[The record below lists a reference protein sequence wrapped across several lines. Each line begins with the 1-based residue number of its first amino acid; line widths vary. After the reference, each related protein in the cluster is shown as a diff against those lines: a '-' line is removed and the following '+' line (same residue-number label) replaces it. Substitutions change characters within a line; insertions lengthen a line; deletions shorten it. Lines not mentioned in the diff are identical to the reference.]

1 MSWSKTFQR
10 LDLVRG
16 DREWMTAS
24 DTVSLKNVQEMLIA
38 RTSRRRETR
47 SRGYKGKEHRTPWRV
62 LVGCSS
68 PLLRPWARRWINH
81 SSLWRIASATPDLR
95 LPSQSQDVAD
105 PRLVPN
111 YTAWWQSV
119 WTTCLRSLPDSG
131 SAGSWTLDLSSRSQ
145 RLTHYTTRPHHVDM
159 LHCNNSVFC

>member
-1 MSWSKTFQR
+1 MNDCHW
-10 LDLVRG
+10 RG
-16 DREWMTAS
+16 Y
-24 DTVSLKNVQEMLIA
+24 LKNVQEMLIA

-47 SRGYKGKEHRTPWRV
+47 SRGYKGKEYHTPWRV
-62 LVGCSS
+62 LVGCSFS
-68 PLLRPWARRWINH
+68 LLRPWARSWINH
-81 SSLWRIASATPDLR
+81 SILWRMASATPDLR

-119 WTTCLRSLPDSG
+119 WTTCQGRYLTA
-131 SAGSWTLDLSSRSQ
+131 AGPGVELLTSRVASQ

-159 LHCNNSVFC
+159 LHCNNSVLVRSHELTRAIIC